1 MFMSAVLGV
10 PGIKIGHY
18 TDKDNITGCTV
29 VLCEQ
34 GAVAGV
40 DISGSAPGTRET
52 ELLRPG
58 KLVEKIQAVILSGG
72 SAFGLDTATGVMR
85 YLEERGFGHET
96 SAGKV
101 PIVPAAIIY
110 DLNIGNSKARP
121 GASEG
126 YEACL
131 AATDG
136 EVTEGCVGAGTGAA
150 VGKILGIERAT
161 KSGLGIANYRIRDGI
176 IVAALVV
183 VNAFGD
189 VIDPK
194 TGEIIAAPRYPS
206 GGFISTVE
214 ILKKGEFIK
223 GTLPFNTIIGIVA
236 TNAQLNKEQTNRL
249 AQVAGAGIARAVN
262 PCHTPYDGDVLF
274 TLSLGQKKGDF
285 MTLAALA
292 AEVVSA
298 AILRGVLQA
307 ESMGGIPAA
316 RDVKR

>member
-1 MFMSAVLGV
+1 MSGILSL
-10 PGIKIGHY
+10 PGIRIGHH
-18 TDKDNITGCTV
+18 TDKESITGCTV

-40 DISGSAPGTRET
+40 DVSGSSPGTRET
-52 ELLRPG
+52 DLLRPG
-58 KLVEKIQAVILSGG
+58 NLVEKVQAVVFSGG
-72 SAFGLDTATGVMR
+72 SAFGLDAATGVMR
-85 YLEERGFGHET
+85 YLEEQGFGHET

-110 DLNIGNSKARP
+110 DLNIGNSKVRP

-136 EVTEGCVGAGTGAA
+136 EVAEGCVGAGTGAA

-161 KSGLGIANYRIRDGI
+161 KSGLGIASQEIRDGI

-183 VNAFGD
+183 VNACGD
-189 VIDPK
+189 VIDPGS
-194 TGEIIAAPRYPS
+194 GEIIAGARQPS
-206 GGFISTVE
+206 GGGFLSTTE
-214 ILKKGEFIK
+214 ILKRGEFEK
-223 GTLPFNTIIGIVA
+223 KALPFNTIIGVVA
-236 TNAQLNKEQTNRL
+236 TNAQLSKEQANRL
-249 AQVAGAGIARAVN
+249 AQVARSGIARTVN
-262 PCHTPYDGDVLF
+262 PCHTVYDGDVLF
-274 TLSLGQKKGDF
+274 ALSMGEKKGDL
-285 MTLAALA
+285 MTLGAVA

-298 AILRGVLQA
+298 AIFRGVLQA

-316 RDVKR
+316 KDVRK